1 MLQLPT
7 SPSASSGKTKT
18 RYPYSRRLPLPST
31 LRGHSNDACGQ
42 TYSSHLINWQ
52 TILWLHII
60 HYAGLISYKLAI
72 NSATV
77 SFTSLDYVW
86 VEPCFV
92 ITVSNILTGAWATRF
107 YKLWCWNSYNMCMYQ
122 QYYGFLRCVHA
133 VSLVITE
140 WYLLPIRQIRA

>member
-31 LRGHSNDACGQ
+31 LRGHCTDACGQ

-60 HYAGLISYKLAI
+60 HCAGLISYKLAI

-107 YKLWCWNSYNMCMYQ
+107 ISFGAETHIICACTNNTMAFYAAYTQCHWLSQNGIFCQS
-122 QYYGFLRCVHA
+122 GR
-133 VSLVITE
+133 
-140 WYLLPIRQIRA
+140 